1 MAIANEKQRTDELE
15 YYTDYETL
23 EVQSEGLSENLELM
37 DCSDEALEER
47 DYLDTM
53 EFCMDLDANDLIDD
67 DKFNFM
73 EV

>member
-1 MAIANEKQRTDELE
+1 MAKAKQQNDEEL
-15 YYTDYETL
+15 YYSDFESL
-23 EVQSEGLSENLELM
+23 EVRIDENQEGLELM

-53 EFCMDLDANDLIDD
+53 EFCMDLNANDLIDD

>member
-1 MAIANEKQRTDELE
+1 MAKAKQQNDEEL
-15 YYTDYETL
+15 YYSDFESL
-23 EVQSEGLSENLELM
+23 EVRIDENQEGLELM

-53 EFCMDLDANDLIDD
+53 EFCIDLDANDLIDD

>member
-1 MAIANEKQRTDELE
+1 MAKAKQQNDEEL
-15 YYTDYETL
+15 YYSDFESL
-23 EVQSEGLSENLELM
+23 EVRIDENQEGLELM